1 MMASSIEN
9 RCPNCPGGGWPVS
22 DGWEPRGESSYW
34 CRKCLSAWSVKSAT
48 RRLLAENPG
57 MRAKEEG
64 FIPWDVLDPG
74 VKRAFAETGKRLRS
88 GRGPGSSVGRAT
100 KILGMRPC
108 RGCRGRIKALDDLG
122 WLPVVLYTG
131 VVAGFTFAGQWLA
144 F

>member
-1 MMASSIEN
+1 MMASAIDI
-9 RCPNCPGGGWPVS
+9 RCPYCPPGVGWPEY
-22 DGWEPRGESSYW
+22 GEEPSSYW
-34 CRKCLSAWSVKSAT
+34 CRNCRNAWRVKSAA
-48 RRLLAENPG
+48 RKSVAEASWVTP
-57 MRAKEEG
+57 KEEG